1 MRAVWTW
8 IGGIILIFG
17 AILGWMTYKTI
28 NYEALNKFN
37 ETSII
42 QDLEGPAKTQFNNLL
57 TFIPLFIDLLFGGF
71 IVAILF
77 LMYMSMQR
85 RERVSGEYGG
95 YYE

>member
-8 IGGIILIFG
+8 ISGIILIFG
-17 AILGWMTYKTI
+17 AILGWMVYKTT
-28 NYEALNKFN
+28 NYEFLNVFN

-57 TFIPLFIDLLFGGF
+57 NFIPTFIDLLFGGF
-71 IVAILF
+71 IVTILF

-85 RERVSGEYGG
+85 KEQISGQYGG
-95 YYE
+95 YYG

>member
-17 AILGWMTYKTI
+17 AIQGWMVIKVT
-28 NYEALNKFN
+28 NYEILTGFN
-37 ETSII
+37 ETSVI
-42 QDLEGPAKTQFNNLL
+42 QDLEGPGKTQFNTLL

-71 IVAILF
+71 IVTILF

-85 RERVSGEYGG
+85 REKVTGGYGG

>member
-17 AILGWMTYKTI
+17 AILGWVVFKTA
-28 NYEALNKFN
+28 NYEILTGFN
-37 ETSII
+37 ESSAV

-57 TFIPLFIDLLFGGF
+57 NFIPTFIDLLFGGF
-71 IVAILF
+71 IVAIMF

-85 RERVSGEYGG
+85 KENVTGQYGG
-95 YYE
+95 YYS